1 MAGETWNGRRPWPLL
16 VPLGVYAL
24 LLGWIA
30 FSAASVQ
37 GYDLL
42 FLLYGLANFIV
53 FTDAVDFGLRLY
65 VHRRHTA
72 VTAGLSRGALRQLS
86 IDLPAAQ
93 RKGSGPGTGRTAARP
108 WAIIA
113 SVFNLGDEVDE
124 FMERLEPYREHI
136 WLISDGSTD
145 NTAKRLQLSGWRCLD
160 EEVNRHKPGAL
171 RHLLSK
177 LPPQIETV
185 MVIDPDVKICGRHEG
200 SLVDLERVIA
210 DLQQSGAAAACPR
223 IAIER
228 DGFLA
233 RFQMLEYTLAC
244 VVGKRSLADF
254 VITSGVSIYRRDALE
269 RALEQHS
276 LSIYAE
282 DLENA
287 VILLHDGERIYY
299 DGRLLVSSH
308 GPHTFRHWYS
318 QRVGWFYGL
327 VRVYT
332 QRSREL
338 WRIGRRTPFAMYTFV
353 AYMGVLGLGLHVLR
367 IAAAALLLVSALAIL
382 DRLFALDMLHTGGA
396 INPVYFAGA
405 VGSYLVLALFAL
417 FTVVPRRE
425 RTYVAPI
432 LPLYFLYVLVH
443 IAPMTV
449 GFGNWVALRLWGRR
463 LYRDHYQAHEDDT
476 VRLPRLARNGFR
488 APAA

>member
-1 MAGETWNGRRPWPLL
+1 
-16 VPLGVYAL
+16 
-24 LLGWIA
+24 
-30 FSAASVQ
+30 
-37 GYDLL
+37 
-42 FLLYGLANFIV
+42 
-53 FTDAVDFGLRLY
+53 
-65 VHRRHTA
+65 
-72 VTAGLSRGALRQLS
+72 
-86 IDLPAAQ
+86 
-93 RKGSGPGTGRTAARP
+93 
-108 WAIIA
+108 
-113 SVFNLGDEVDE
+113 
-124 FMERLEPYREHI
+124 
-136 WLISDGSTD
+136 
-145 NTAKRLQLSGWRCLD
+145 
-160 EEVNRHKPGAL
+160 
-171 RHLLSK
+171 
-177 LPPQIETV
+177 
-185 MVIDPDVKICGRHEG
+185 
-200 SLVDLERVIA
+200 
-210 DLQQSGAAAACPR
+210 
-223 IAIER
+223 
-228 DGFLA
+228 
-233 RFQMLEYTLAC
+233 MLEYTLAC

-254 VITSGVSIYRRDALE
+254 VVTSGASIYRRDALE

-299 DGRLLVSSH
+299 DGRLVVSSH
-308 GPHTFRHWYS
+308 GPHTLRHWYS

-367 IAAAALLLVSALAIL
+367 IAAAALLLVSVLAIL
-382 DRLFALDMLHTGGA
+382 DNLFVLDLLHPGGA
-396 INPVYFAGA
+396 INPVYFAA
-405 VGSYLVLALFAL
+405 AIGSYLILAVIAL

-425 RTYVAPI
+425 RAYVAPI
-432 LPLYFLYVLVH
+432 LPLYFLYALVH
-443 IAPMTV
+443 TAPMTV